1 MQAQVLLCTF
11 QMAQQAQLSWP
22 SLTGQT
28 GSVLTQVL
36 QSQQR
41 KEIYLMSRFTPPSE
55 EELAARGIGIS
66 KVRARNS
73 DGTLKADDPST
84 PDVNEAWE
92 EKPVKK
98 RGRPAKKK
106 D

>member
-1 MQAQVLLCTF
+1 M
-11 QMAQQAQLSWP
+11 S
-22 SLTGQT
+22 
-28 GSVLTQVL
+28 
-36 QSQQR
+36 
-41 KEIYLMSRFTPPSE
+41 SRFKPPSA
-55 EELAARGIGIS
+55 EELARRGIVVKKI
-66 KVRARNS
+66 RARNS

-98 RGRPAKKK
+98 RGRPKKKK

>member
-1 MQAQVLLCTF
+1 MSNRF
-11 QMAQQAQLSWP
+11 Q
-22 SLTGQT
+22 
-28 GSVLTQVL
+28 
-36 QSQQR
+36 
-41 KEIYLMSRFTPPSE
+41 PPSE
-55 EELAARGIGIS
+55 EELVRRGIKTE
-66 KVRARNS
+66 KVRARNV

-98 RGRPAKKK
+98 KRGRPPKKK